1 MFASVGMGA
10 QAVSAYVK
18 SNHVPA
24 AIQTCVTLNHWHDA
38 VGKTQHPQI
47 IKLQYKLYPIQ
58 IVLQSFAYNLLFV
71 RFIFIVVFSLLFKL
85 FFCWFHNEFLF
96 SLLFFFDSLL
106 EVNIY
111 HFCRFP
117 LELAKKYNQ
126 PNQISSLL
134 AKYAQ
139 HLLDEDKT
147 FQVGAHKKLFG
158 SP

>member
-47 IKLQYKLYPIQ
+47 IKLQTIPNTIY
-58 IVLQSFAYNLLFV
+58 FAYNLLFV

-96 SLLFFFDSLL
+96 SLFIFDSLL

-147 FQVGAHKKLFG
+147 FQVRAHKKMFG